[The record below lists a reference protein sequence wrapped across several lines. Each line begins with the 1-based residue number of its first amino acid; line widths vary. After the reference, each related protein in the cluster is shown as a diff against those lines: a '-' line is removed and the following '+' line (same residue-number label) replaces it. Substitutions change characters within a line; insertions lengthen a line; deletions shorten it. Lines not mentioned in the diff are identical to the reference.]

1 MNAPA
6 FLGQSRDGALTEGGV
21 KCGGIV
27 LPFPPKVLWPNGRT
41 LNHKFKAAAFKKAR
55 EQAAWAAKAANVRV
69 GDSPIP
75 VHLIIKPKA
84 KGPAPDA
91 DNCVSAAK
99 AYFDGIASAI
109 GINDRH
115 FAAPTVEID
124 GERSGQFVICIGET
138 Q

>member
-1 MNAPA
+1 VNAPA

-21 KCGGIV
+21 KRGGII

-69 GDSPIP
+69 GNSPIP
-75 VHLIIKPKA
+75 VHLIVKPKA

-99 AYFDGIASAI
+99 AYLDGIAAAI

>member
-1 MNAPA
+1 MNAPLIA
-6 FLGQSRDGALTEGGV
+6 AQSRDGALTTGGV
-21 KCGGIV
+21 KRGGIV
-27 LPFPPKVLWPNGRT
+27 LPFPARVLWPNGRT
-41 LNHKFKAAAFKKAR
+41 LNHKFKAAAFRKAR

-75 VHLIIKPKA
+75 VHLIVKPKA

-91 DNCVSAAK
+91 DNCVSACK
-99 AYFDGIASAI
+99 AYFDGIAAAI

>member
-6 FLGQSRDGALTEGGV
+6 FLGQSRDGALTTGGV
-21 KCGGIV
+21 KRGGIV
-27 LPFPPKVLWPNGRT
+27 LPFPAKVLWPNGRT
-41 LNHKFKAAAFKKAR
+41 LNHKFKAAAFRKAR
-55 EQAAWAAKAANVRV
+55 EQAAWAAKAANLRV
-69 GDSPIP
+69 GNSPIP
-75 VHLIIKPKA
+75 VHLIVKPKA

-91 DNCVSAAK
+91 DNCVSACK
-99 AYFDGIASAI
+99 AYFDGIAAAI

-124 GERSGQFVICIGET
+124 GERTGQFVICIGET

>member
-1 MNAPA
+1 MNAPLIA
-6 FLGQSRDGALTEGGV
+6 AQSRDGALTTGGV
-21 KCGGIV
+21 KRGGIV
-27 LPFPPKVLWPNGRT
+27 LPFPARVLWPNGRT

-75 VHLIIKPKA
+75 VHLIVKPKA

-99 AYFDGIASAI
+99 AYLDGIAAAI

-115 FAAPTVEID
+115 FAAPTVEIA
-124 GERSGQFVICIGET
+124 GERTGQFVICIGET

>member
-1 MNAPA
+1 VNAPA
-6 FLGQSRDGALTEGGV
+6 FLGQSRDGALTTGGV
-21 KCGGIV
+21 KRGSIV

-41 LNHKFKAAAFKKAR
+41 LNHKFKAAAFRKAR
-55 EQAAWAAKAANVRV
+55 EEAAWAAKAANVRV

-75 VHLIIKPKA
+75 VHLIVKPKA

-91 DNCVSAAK
+91 DNCVSACK
-99 AYFDGIASAI
+99 AYFDGIAAAI

>member
-6 FLGQSRDGALTEGGV
+6 FLGQSRDGALTTGGV
-21 KCGGIV
+21 KRGGIV
-27 LPFPPKVLWPNGRT
+27 LPFPAKVLWPNGRT
-41 LNHKFKAAAFKKAR
+41 LNHKFKAAAFRKAR
-55 EQAAWAAKAANVRV
+55 EQAAWAAKAANLRV
-69 GDSPIP
+69 GNSPIP

-91 DNCVSAAK
+91 DNCVSACK
-99 AYFDGIASAI
+99 AYFDGIAAAI

-124 GERSGQFVICIGET
+124 GERTGQFVICIGET